1 MNLSNRVAFSRM
13 VLASTG
19 KGFGLQMLRHVIHNW
34 ERKLSRKD
42 NNRVVRPFECGTEWL
57 EPRQF
62 TEPSSPVPAN
72 QLDTIFRFNE
82 RAISGSE
89 EFFSL
94 ASVPAFSLEDDWLTF
109 QSAVKTPFT
118 ENNTAHA
125 RYFPVYGHPG
135 IRGSRAQ
142 EIARSRGRAVVV
154 LPHWNAKAQE
164 HVALCEL
171 LNRTG
176 IAALRL
182 SLPYQDRRM
191 LPGFERADY
200 MVSANLGRTLQAN
213 RQAVLD
219 TRAAVHWL
227 EAQGYDRIGIV
238 GTSLGSCIAFL
249 TFVHERRIRVGV
261 YNHVSSYF
269 GDVVWEGLTTA
280 HVRRGLEGAVTRDDV
295 RRAWLAISPN
305 SYVSKLVGDERRGL
319 MISARYD
326 LSFTPELSRLLF
338 QECDRLGVTLK
349 RAIVRFGHY
358 SLGRAP
364 YKYYAGFLLANYF
377 RRNL

>member
-1 MNLSNRVAFSRM
+1 
-13 VLASTG
+13 
-19 KGFGLQMLRHVIHNW
+19 MLKYVIHNW

-42 NNRVVRPFECGTEWL
+42 NNRIVRPFECGNEWL
-57 EPRQF
+57 EPEQF
-62 TEPSSPVPAN
+62 TEPSSAGPAN
-72 QLDTIFRFNE
+72 KLDTIFRFNE
-82 RAISGSE
+82 RAISGSHQ
-89 EFFSL
+89 FFSL
-94 ASVPAFSLEDDWLTF
+94 DSVPAFSLKASWLTF
-109 QSAVKTPFT
+109 PSAVKTQFA

-125 RYFPVYGHPG
+125 RYFPVSGHQG
-135 IRGSRAQ
+135 IVSASRAL
-142 EIARSRGRAVVV
+142 EIARARGRAVVV

-182 SLPYQDRRM
+182 SLPYHDRRM

-219 TRAAVHWL
+219 TRAAVRWL

-249 TFVHERRIRVGV
+249 TFVHEQRIRVGV

-280 HVRRGLEGAVTRDDV
+280 HVRRGLEAAITRDEV
-295 RRAWLAISPN
+295 RKAWLAISPN
-305 SYVSKLVGDERRGL
+305 SYVSKLVGDQRRGL

-326 LSFTPELSRLLF
+326 LSFTPELSQLLF
-338 QECDRLGVTLK
+338 HECDRHGVRLK
-349 RAIVRFGHY
+349 RAIVHCGHY
-358 SLGRAP
+358 TLGRAP
-364 YKYYAGFLLANYF
+364 YKYYAGLLLANYF

>member
-1 MNLSNRVAFSRM
+1 
-13 VLASTG
+13 
-19 KGFGLQMLRHVIHNW
+19 MLKYVIHSW

-42 NNRVVRPFECGTEWL
+42 DNRIVRPFDYGTGSL

-62 TEPSSPVPAN
+62 AEPAIAAGAN
-72 QLDTIFRFNE
+72 QLDAIFKFNE
-82 RAISGSE
+82 RAISGSDQ
-89 EFFSL
+89 FFSL
-94 ASVPAFSLEDDWLTF
+94 DRAPDFSLDDEWLTF
-109 QSAVKTPFT
+109 QSAVRTPFA
-118 ENNTAHA
+118 ENNTVYA
-125 RYFPVYGHPG
+125 RYFPASLQGASQP
-135 IRGSRAQ
+135 GSRAQ
-142 EIARSRGRAVVV
+142 EVARARGRAVVV
-154 LPHWNAKAQE
+154 LPHWNAKAHE

-171 LNRTG
+171 LNRMG
-176 IAALRL
+176 ISVLRL
-182 SLPYQDRRM
+182 SLPYHDRRM
-191 LPGFERADY
+191 LPDFERADY
-200 MVSANLGRTLQAN
+200 MVSANLGRTLQSN

-249 TFVHERRIRVGV
+249 TFVHEKRIRVGV
-261 YNHVSSYF
+261 YNHVSPYF

-280 HVRRGLEGAVTRDDV
+280 HVRRGLETTINHDEV
-295 RRAWLAISPN
+295 RKAWLAISPN
-305 SYVSKLVGDERRGL
+305 SYVSKLVGDERPGL

-338 QECDRLGVTLK
+338 QECDRHGVKLD
-349 RAIVRFGHY
+349 RAIVRCGHY

-364 YKYYAGFLLANYF
+364 YKYYAGYLLANYF

>member
-1 MNLSNRVAFSRM
+1 MRHRVARTPA
-13 VLASTG
+13 VY
-19 KGFGLQMLRHVIHNW
+19 
-34 ERKLSRKD
+34 
-42 NNRVVRPFECGTEWL
+42 GTL
-57 EPRQF
+57 D
-62 TEPSSPVPAN
+62 PVPTE

-82 RAISGSE
+82 RAISGSD

-94 ASVPAFSLEDDWLTF
+94 DRAPTFSLEGDWLTF
-109 QSAVKTPFT
+109 QSPVKTPFP

-125 RYFPVYGHPG
+125 RYFPVFGHPA

-142 EIARSRGRAVVV
+142 EIARARGRAVVV

-280 HVRRGLEGAVTRDDV
+280 HVRRGLEAAVTRDDV
-295 RRAWLAISPN
+295 RKAWLAISP
-305 SYVSKLVGDERRGL
+305 
-319 MISARYD
+319 IP
-326 LSFTPELSRLLF
+326 T
-338 QECDRLGVTLK
+338 
-349 RAIVRFGHY
+349 
-358 SLGRAP
+358 
-364 YKYYAGFLLANYF
+364 
-377 RRNL
+377 